1 MIKIKRVMFTF
12 IVALVLL
19 LVMLNTVFMDKTN
32 DKVNN
37 KTNNQNS
44 YFILAG
50 YDNDNRL
57 CEVKKDYDAF
67 NYLCQNKKEEK
78 DTNLTYKW
86 FLFDYKN
93 NLIKS
98 SSK

>member
-1 MIKIKRVMFTF
+1 MIKLKKSIFTI
-12 IVALVLL
+12 IVKFVLL
-19 LVMLNTVFMDKTN
+19 LVMLNTIFINKTN
-32 DKVNN
+32 DEIN
-37 KTNNQNS
+37 NNQEL

-78 DTNLTYKW
+78 DTYLTYKW
-86 FLFDYKN
+86 FLFDHKN
-93 NLIKS
+93 KLIKS
-98 SSK
+98 SK

>member
-1 MIKIKRVMFTF
+1 MIKIKSVIFTF
-12 IVALVLL
+12 IVILVLL
-19 LVMLNTVFMDKTN
+19 LVMLNTIFINKTN
-32 DKVNN
+32 DEI
-37 KTNNQNS
+37 NNQEL

-78 DTNLTYKW
+78 DTYLTYKW
-86 FLFDYKN
+86 FLFDHKN
-93 NLIKS
+93 KLIKS
-98 SSK
+98 SK

>member
-1 MIKIKRVMFTF
+1 MIKIKKIVFVMT
-12 IVALVLL
+12 LVLL
-19 LVMLNTVFMDKTN
+19 LVMLNTIFMNRTN
-32 DKVNN
+32 DEINN
-37 KTNNQNS
+37 KNNQEL

-78 DTNLTYKW
+78 DTYLTYKW
-86 FLFDYKN
+86 FLFDHENK
-93 NLIKS
+93 LIKS
-98 SSK
+98 SK

>member
-1 MIKIKRVMFTF
+1 MIKLKKAIFTI
-12 IVALVLL
+12 IVTFVLL
-19 LVMLNTVFMDKTN
+19 LVMLNTIFINKTN
-32 DKVNN
+32 DEIN
-37 KTNNQNS
+37 NNQEL

-78 DTNLTYKW
+78 DTYLTYKW
-86 FLFDYKN
+86 FLFDRKN
-93 NLIKS
+93 KLIKS
-98 SSK
+98 SK

>member
-1 MIKIKRVMFTF
+1 MIKLKKAIFTF
-12 IVALVLL
+12 IATLVLL
-19 LVMLNTVFMDKTN
+19 LVMLNTIFINKTN
-32 DKVNN
+32 DEI
-37 KTNNQNS
+37 NNQEL

-78 DTNLTYKW
+78 DTYLTYKW
-86 FLFDYKN
+86 FLFDHKN
-93 NLIKS
+93 KLIKS
-98 SSK
+98 SK